1 MFLYRQSEK
10 TTYTIPRMFVSKR
23 YVTETERCATGFASA
38 VGQHSGPNL
47 LNWKCDNS
55 SWCPMN
61 APEHWQS
68 QWHTRELV
76 NLFVRSAIVACAE
89 NRPLANEHI
98 PQLLGFAAS
107 IRPDTV

>member
-1 MFLYRQSEK
+1 
-10 TTYTIPRMFVSKR
+10 
-23 YVTETERCATGFASA
+23 
-38 VGQHSGPNL
+38 
-47 LNWKCDNS
+47 
-55 SWCPMN
+55 MN

-76 NLFVRSAIVACAE
+76 NLFVRSPIVACAE